1 MLNVPEGAQSVLKA
15 ERVVVIIV
23 GLDETSLAGLKIFF
37 GVHVVRVLLDLVGF
51 GLFAVVDALLQVV
64 LDDVHLGDDALDAYQ
79 LVCHLATE
87 TSGSDEVPSKI
98 ALEAD
103 PVVLEL
109 GIELRAL
116 VSEET
121 PFEMVFGES
130 IIFLGVLDQILG
142 SLRVLLSEKIDVDPQ
157 SMGIGEWDSG
167 DELVV
172 VSLVV
177 LDFHLAHNTQL
188 LNMNFANSVTALI
201 LRFKSKHSPTLPSNP
216 ELYKTAQFVFSFMEE
231 PLDGAARLVE

>member
-15 ERVVVIIV
+15 ERVVVIVV
-23 GLDETSLAGLKIFF
+23 GFDEPGLAGLKIFF
-37 GVHVVRVLLDLVGF
+37 GVHVVRVLLDLMGLC
-51 GLFAVVDALLQVV
+51 LFAVVDTLLQVV
-64 LDDVHLGDDALDAYQ
+64 LYDVHLGDNALDAYQ
-79 LVCHLATE
+79 LVCHFAPE
-87 TSGSDEVPSKI
+87 TSGSHEVPSKV
-98 ALEAD
+98 ALETD
-103 PVVLEL
+103 PIVLEL

-130 IIFLGVLDQILG
+130 IIFLGVLDQVLG
-142 SLRVLLSEKIDVDPQ
+142 SLRVLLSEKIDVDLQ
-157 SMGIGEWDSG
+157 SVGIRERDPG

-201 LRFKSKHSPTLPSNP
+201 LCFKSKHSPTLPPNP
-216 ELYKTAQFVFSFMEE
+216 ELNKTAQFVFSFMEE